1 MRSCGALRRAL
12 LLRCV
17 VDWKGQ
23 LGPGEESPPGSDRRY
38 EMRRIC
44 SFVPAAIVTGAA
56 QSRPGVDVPSRARRR
71 GLRGGDPVMPRVD
84 AVPVSPRRPSTEP
97 GS

>member
-1 MRSCGALRRAL
+1 MRSSGAWWPTV

-17 VDWKGQ
+17 VDGRRTTR
-23 LGPGEESPPGSDRRY
+23 PVEETRPVSDRRY

-71 GLRGGDPVMPRVD
+71 GLRGDDPVMPRGD
-84 AVPVSPRRPSTEP
+84 AVPASPRRPSTEP
-97 GS
+97 NS